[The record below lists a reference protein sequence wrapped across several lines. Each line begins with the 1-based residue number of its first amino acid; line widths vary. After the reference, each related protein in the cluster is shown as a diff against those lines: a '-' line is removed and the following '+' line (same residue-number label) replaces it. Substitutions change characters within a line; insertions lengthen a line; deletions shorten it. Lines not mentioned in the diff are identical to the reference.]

1 MGLLVDGKWHD
12 KWYPTEQS
20 GGRFI
25 REDAQFRNWIKS
37 DGSTE
42 YEPQAGRYHL
52 YVSMACPWAH
62 RSLIMRKLKKLET
75 VISVSTVEPL
85 MLENGWSFNQKYP
98 DPLYNSRYL
107 YEIYLKAKT
116 SYSGRVTVPVLWDKQ
131 TQTIVNNESAEI
143 IRILNSEFNRFA
155 PESDDYYPQALSQEI
170 DRTNEF
176 VYTDIN
182 NGVYRA
188 GFATTQEAYDE
199 AVTALFD
206 ALDELEQRLSDQD
219 YLVGNRLTEA
229 DVRLFTTLI
238 RFDLVYVGHFKCN
251 LRRLI
256 DYPNL
261 SAFVRRI
268 YDLPGVSETIDIDF
282 IKTHYYGSHRH
293 INPTGV
299 VPKGPIDWIRNK
311 DNNTDK

>member
-1 MGLLVDGKWHD
+1 MGLLVNGKWHD
-12 KWYPTEQS
+12 KWYPTEKT

-25 REDAQFRNWIKS
+25 REDAQFRNWIKA
-37 DGSTE
+37 DGSTA
-42 YEPQAGRYHL
+42 YAPQAGRYHL

-62 RSLIMRKLKKLET
+62 RALIMRKLKRLEQ

-85 MLENGWSFNQKYP
+85 MLENGWMFSQKYP
-98 DPLYNSRYL
+98 DPLYDRKYL
-107 YEIYLKAKT
+107 YEIYVKANAD
-116 SYSGRVTVPVLWDKQ
+116 YSGRVTVPVLWDKE
-131 TQTIVNNESAEI
+131 TETIVNNESAEI
-143 IRILNSEFNRFA
+143 MRILNSEFDAFA
-155 PESDDYYPQALSQEI
+155 SETRDFCPQELRQEI

-206 ALDELEQRLSDQD
+206 ALDELEQRLSEQD

-261 SAFVRRI
+261 SAFIRRI
-268 YDLPGVSETIDIDF
+268 YDVPGVSETIDIEF
-282 IKTHYYGSHRH
+282 IKLHYYGSHRH

-299 VPKGPIDWIRNK
+299 VPKGPVKWITAEK
-311 DNNTDK
+311 A

>member
-12 KWYPTEQS
+12 KWYPTEKT

-25 REDAQFRNWIKS
+25 REDAQFRNWIKA

-42 YEPQAGRYHL
+42 YTPQAGRYHL

-62 RSLIMRKLKKLET
+62 RTLIMRKLKKLEE

-85 MLENGWSFNQKYP
+85 MLENGWVFSQQYP
-98 DPLYNSRYL
+98 DPLYDRKYL
-107 YEIYLKAKT
+107 YEIYLKAKAD
-116 SYSGRVTVPVLWDKQ
+116 YSGRVTVPVLWDKQ
-131 TQTIVNNESAEI
+131 TEMIVNNESAEI
-143 IRILNSEFNRFA
+143 IRILNSEFTALTDETYN
-155 PESDDYYPQALSQEI
+155 YYPQELHQQI

-188 GFATTQEAYDE
+188 GFATTQEAYEE
-199 AVTALFD
+199 AVVALFD
-206 ALDELEQRLSDQD
+206 ALDDLEQQLSDQD
-219 YLVGNRLTEA
+219 YLVRNRLTEA
-229 DVRLFTTLI
+229 DIRLFTTLI
-238 RFDLVYVGHFKCN
+238 RFDPVYVSHFKCN

-261 SAFVRRI
+261 SAFIRRI
-268 YDLPGVSETIDIDF
+268 YDIPGVAETVDIEY
-282 IKTHYYGSHRH
+282 IKKHYFGSHRQ

-299 VPKGPIDWIRNK
+299 IPKGPVEWLK
-311 DNNTDK
+311 TKKG

>member
-12 KWYPTEQS
+12 KWYPTEKTE
-20 GGRFI
+20 GRFI
-25 REDAQFRNWIKS
+25 REDAQFRNRIKS
-37 DGSTE
+37 DRSTE
-42 YEPQAGRYHL
+42 YAPQSGRYHL
-52 YVSMACPWAH
+52 YVSLACPWAH
-62 RSLIMRKLKKLET
+62 RALIMRKLKRLEE
-75 VISVSTVEPL
+75 VISVSTVEPM
-85 MLENGWSFNQKYP
+85 MLDNGWMFSQKYP
-98 DPLYNSRYL
+98 DPLYNCKYL
-107 YEIYLKAKT
+107 YEIYVKAKAD
-116 SYSGRVTVPVLWDKQ
+116 YSGRVTVPVLWDKE
-131 TQTIVNNESAEI
+131 TETIVNNESAEI
-143 IRILNSEFNRFA
+143 IRIFNSEFNAFTS
-155 PESDDYYPQALSQEI
+155 EKYDYYPQELQQQI

-176 VYTDIN
+176 VYTDVN

-206 ALDELEQRLSDQD
+206 ALDELEQQLSDQD

-261 SAFVRRI
+261 SAFIRRI
-268 YDLPGVSETIDIDF
+268 YDIPGVSETIDIEF
-282 IKTHYYGSHRH
+282 IKKHYYGSHRH

-299 VPKGPIDWIRNK
+299 VPKGPVEWIRNEK
-311 DNNTDK
+311 G